1 VDLAIAKLLFS
12 YGACLPVRRFLRPPA
27 QELRLLFTQKSRI
40 KLKILFREFEMR
52 SPATPSVDQLLV
64 LLTVAE
70 AGSFTAA
77 AKRLGRATSAI
88 SYAVDT
94 LEQQLGLSLFDRG
107 TTRKPKLTQHG
118 EAIVSEARAVAHS
131 IETLRARV
139 RGFLDELEPEVSLA
153 VDSML
158 PGDRLT
164 TLLCDFHAQFPT
176 VPVRLLVQTLGGVE
190 RVVRSGLAG
199 IGVGS
204 LLHIDMT
211 GFRRIDITGVR
222 IIPVAAPSHPLAK
235 ASESAPPQARDF
247 VQLVLSEQ
255 PAADGR
261 DFGVVSLNTWRIG
274 DQAARH
280 KLLLAGI
287 GWGGMPEPIVRADI
301 ERGRLVRLNLPDWRG
316 GEYTMQAM
324 HKIDTPPGPA
334 GRWLIERLVTLSDG
348 VAAPARE
355 MTKPVKGKGRRQ
367 SRRRV
372 SARKPRK

>member
-1 VDLAIAKLLFS
+1 
-12 YGACLPVRRFLRPPA
+12 
-27 QELRLLFTQKSRI
+27 
-40 KLKILFREFEMR
+40 MR
-52 SPATPSVDQLLV
+52 GPATPSVDQLLV

-70 AGSFTAA
+70 AGSLTAA

-88 SYAVDT
+88 SYAIDT
-94 LEQQLGLSLFDRG
+94 LEARLGLSLFDRG
-107 TTRKPKLTQHG
+107 TTRKPRLTPQG

-139 RGFLDELEPEVSLA
+139 RGFLDELEPELSLA

-164 TLLCDFHAQFPT
+164 TLLREFNAQFPT

-190 RVVRSGLAG
+190 RVVRNGHAR

-204 LLHIDMT
+204 QLHMDMT
-211 GFRRIDITGVR
+211 GFRRIDIKGVLV
-222 IIPVAAPSHPLAK
+222 IPVAAPGHPLAK
-235 ASESAPPQARDF
+235 ASQAAPPQARDL

-255 PAADGR
+255 PAAESR

-274 DQAARH
+274 DQEARR

-287 GWGGMPEPIVRADI
+287 GWGGMPEPIVRTDI
-301 ERGRLVRLNLPDWRG
+301 ETGRLVRLNLPDWRG
-316 GEYTMQAM
+316 GEYTMQAI

-348 VAAPARE
+348 DEAPSQKI
-355 MTKPVKGKGRRQ
+355 TKPVKGQGRRQ
-367 SRRRV
+367 PRKKT
-372 SARKPRK
+372 SARKPRR

>member
-367 SRRRV
+367 SRRRA